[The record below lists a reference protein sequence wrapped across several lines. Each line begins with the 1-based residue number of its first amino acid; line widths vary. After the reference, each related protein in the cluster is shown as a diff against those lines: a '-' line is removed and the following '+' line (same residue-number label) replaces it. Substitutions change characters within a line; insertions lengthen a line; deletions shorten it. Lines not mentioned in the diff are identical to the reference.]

1 MNSRV
6 EVEEGGPQDAR
17 TAEAAEPRAVKTST
31 RLSRERSDM
40 PGDEVLREETAHM
53 LVPITV
59 RVPKAVELTGLSR
72 TKLYELIKA
81 NEIEVIK
88 VGSSTLIVVAS
99 LHRFVERRRS

>member
-1 MNSRV
+1 MP
-6 EVEEGGPQDAR
+6 ELPKLPDR
-17 TAEAAEPRAVKTST
+17 TTVKTST
-31 RLSRERSDM
+31 SLRPDRNDALGDGHSRPES
-40 PGDEVLREETAHM
+40 GHT

-88 VGSSTLIVVAS
+88 VGASTLIVVAS
-99 LHRFVERRRS
+99 LHQFVERRRS

>member
-1 MNSRV
+1 MSELSNQTPVRNS
-6 EVEEGGPQDAR
+6 
-17 TAEAAEPRAVKTST
+17 TS
-31 RLSRERSDM
+31 LSRERNEVL
-40 PGDEVLREETAHM
+40 GDEDPRQTREHA

-59 RVPKAVELTGLSR
+59 RVPKAIELTGLSR

>member
-1 MNSRV
+1 MSELPKLPN
-6 EVEEGGPQDAR
+6 R
-17 TAEAAEPRAVKTST
+17 TPPKTTISPSPD
-31 RLSRERSDM
+31 LNQAL
-40 PGDEVLREETAHM
+40 GDEHSSPERGPT